1 MIFTETR
8 YGLICG
14 VGIAVDDSDY
24 VYATGYTYS
33 WIAGKDCATVK
44 FYPVREAKFEETLRE
59 R

>member
-1 MIFTETR
+1 
-8 YGLICG
+8 